1 MCSFHEYY
9 EVNVNGPSACFIFKI
24 TEKPSIKFWNGQK
37 MNSEFVVFIGIKYGY
52 QLRKKWFV
60 PRDYI

>member
-1 MCSFHEYY
+1 MCSFYEYY

-37 MNSEFVVFIGIKYGY
+37 FYGEFVVFIGIK
-52 QLRKKWFV
+52 
-60 PRDYI
+60 